1 MLGCTIKP
9 TEAYNE
15 TIGGSRA
22 IGVCLLVAKACKVC
36 ALTHP
41 LGRDPN
47 LSNRNGSMLGLFLF
61 RISLSISH
69 RDRETLEIGSA

>member
-1 MLGCTIKP
+1 M
-9 TEAYNE
+9 
-15 TIGGSRA
+15 IGGSRA

-36 ALTHP
+36 AKVCVNVIHP

-47 LSNRNGSMLGLFLF
+47 LSNRNDSMLGLFLF
-61 RISLSISH
+61 RISLPISH

>member
-1 MLGCTIKP
+1 M
-9 TEAYNE
+9 
-15 TIGGSRA
+15 IGGSRA

-36 ALTHP
+36 AVNVIHP

-47 LSNRNGSMLGLFLF
+47 LSNRNDLMLGLFLF
-61 RISLSISH
+61 RISLPISH